1 MATLKLEIITPDAKV
16 YDGEADFVE
25 LPGAEGDMGVFPQH
39 MALVTELKAG
49 EVRITNKGVVEV
61 LAIGEGFAEI
71 TATSIG
77 ILTDGAVNE
86 KDIDEKV
93 AEEAVKR
100 AEELL
105 KSSTLQGDELEAT
118 QASLARSLAQLRV
131 KRRRGGGQGDRI

>member
-1 MATLKLEIITPDAKV
+1 MATLKLEVITPDAKI
-16 YDGEADFVE
+16 YDGDAEFVE

-39 MALVTELKAG
+39 ETMIAALKAG
-49 EVRITNKGVVEV
+49 ELRITNNGNVEV

-71 TATSIG
+71 TATGIG
-77 ILTDGAVNE
+77 IVTDGAVHE

-105 KSSTLQGDELEAT
+105 KSNTLEGEELEAT
-118 QASLARSLAQLRV
+118 QASLARSLAQINI
-131 KRRRGGGQGDRI
+131 KRKRHGGGPQ

>member
-1 MATLKLEIITPDAKV
+1 MATLKLEIITPDAKI
-16 YDGEADFVE
+16 YDGDAEFVE

-39 MALVTELKAG
+39 EAMVTELKAG
-49 EVRITNKGVVEV
+49 ELRITSKGQVEV

-71 TATSIG
+71 TANG
-77 ILTDGAVNE
+77 IAVMTDGAVHE

-93 AEEAVKR
+93 AEAAVKR

-118 QASLARSLAQLRV
+118 EASLARSLAQIKV
-131 KRRRGGGQGDRI
+131 KRRRHTG

>member
-16 YDGEADFVE
+16 YQGDVDFVE

-39 MALVTELKAG
+39 EALVTELKAG
-49 EVRITNKGVVEV
+49 ELRITQKGNVEV

-71 TATSIG
+71 TGTSIAV
-77 ILTDGAVNE
+77 LTDGAVHE
-86 KDIDEKV
+86 KEIDEKV

-118 QASLARSLAQLRV
+118 QASLARSLAQIRV
-131 KRRRGGGQGDRI
+131 KRRRSGG